1 MKTTKFQNTIFF
13 KGPKYYNNIMSNNIL
28 KSENI
33 HNIHKLKK
41 VLNNYFLNKY

>member
-1 MKTTKFQNTIFF
+1 MKTTKFQNTIFV
-13 KGPKYYNNIMSNNIL
+13 KGPKYYNDIMRNNIL

-41 VLNNYFLNKY
+41 SIKELLFK